1 MEFPSNSHQAKATE
15 PQPDPVKKID
25 KVVTNDVTRRKKP
38 LGKRFAETFV
48 GGDARSVSHYVLFEV
63 LVPAAKD
70 TISDAVSQGVERLIF
85 GESRSGSRRSGGYRS
100 SGAGSFVS
108 YNKMSQRNAD
118 PRRERE
124 DVRGLSRRA
133 RASHDFDEIILATRA
148 EAEEVIE
155 RLYDIVR
162 TYEVATVGDLMELVG
177 ATPNYTDNKWGWT
190 DMTGARAERT
200 RGGGY
205 VLDLPKTEAVD

>member
-1 MEFPSNSHQAKATE
+1 MEFPSNSHQAKASE
-15 PQPDPVKKID
+15 PKPDPAKKID
-25 KVVTNDVTRRKKP
+25 KVVTNDVTRRKRP

-85 GESRSGSRRSGGYRS
+85 GESRSGSRRGGGYRS
-100 SGAGSFVS
+100 SGSGSFVN

-118 PRRERE
+118 PRREE
-124 DVRGLSRRA
+124 TRGVSRRA

-155 RLYDIVR
+155 RLYDIVS
-162 TYEVATVGDLMELVG
+162 TYDVATVSDLMELVG